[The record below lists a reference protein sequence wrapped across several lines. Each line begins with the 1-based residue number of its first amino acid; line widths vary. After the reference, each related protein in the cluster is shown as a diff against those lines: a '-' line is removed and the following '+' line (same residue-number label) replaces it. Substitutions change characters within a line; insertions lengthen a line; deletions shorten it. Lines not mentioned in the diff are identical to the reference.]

1 MVIWRGLHW
10 KAVLLIL
17 TVQRALV
24 HSDVQS
30 KSDKSPGTV
39 ADYGSQALVSL
50 VLKMELPS
58 ESFSLV
64 AEEDSGDLCMDGAQE
79 TLRRITKL
87 VNNTLLMVDIILLCL
102 RKMCLLPLIVANLK
116 GSLLANIGF
125 WAL

>member
-24 HSDVQS
+24 HSDVLS
-30 KSDKSPGTV
+30 KSDKSP
-39 ADYGSQALVSL
+39 GSQALVSL